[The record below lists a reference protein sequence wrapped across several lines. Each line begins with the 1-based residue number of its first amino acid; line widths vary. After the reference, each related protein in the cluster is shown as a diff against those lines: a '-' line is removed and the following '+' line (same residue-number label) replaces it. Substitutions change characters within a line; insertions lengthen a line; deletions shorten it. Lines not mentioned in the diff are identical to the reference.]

1 MSDRFHE
8 LRTARKEGVQHLHR
22 STTSI
27 QIPDRFNELRSARR
41 EGRPLHRPN
50 ISKKR
55 DGAMRES
62 QYVETYCDEGATE
75 LYPKGDSPLV
85 DALRRR
91 SRSSPPPRNRAPSP
105 HPRASGPG
113 KTKKTVQWADPLEQP
128 TPEGLRVE
136 TKGRESEKHKP
147 DVEQAPEEEQPRI
160 LRRRRASSL
169 PRPKRN
175 GSLSKASKSSYSSRR
190 PSTTV
195 ATIKVTL
202 TTRDRQSPQRP
213 PSPLIS
219 QAVPAHSIPSFAPS
233 FEVQLHEP
241 SQARTFSFEYQPEV
255 ITLSPDSRH
264 PQQRHVP
271 QTTTH
276 EKPSSSQPPSVSYLK
291 EKPRR
296 AAGTI
301 RPRPSDTKPATAAVE
316 KSDPSP
322 PSVRDSKNLYS
333 SSKSVSNI
341 KAGSNNKSPVKP
353 AQAPGDVT
361 VDVIGRLSGLSMSSK
376 IPVPKNPIPSSAS
389 GTSFHA
395 ARSFWSGIGSSSSCG
410 ATVDGAEPVKIPCGP
425 FVDCENM
432 KACKPSKMAQLSEC
446 TVNKAVNVRSSIS
459 TTTIPVSRSE
469 RRSVGRHESKS
480 RIPVPSAPSYHV
492 TKTQQSRYAPL
503 RAISGVEASGPGS
516 TLNPPTNAGSTASA
530 SSSDSSSFHMDES
543 RLGVASHNNALETEI
558 TALTTLLLPS
568 NDSMMQ
574 PKSAPPSQSELCND
588 ILNLCISE
596 SSTCPQD
603 CDCDDCTCSGLGG
616 VDHSSTVACEGR
628 RR

>member
-62 QYVETYCDEGATE
+62 HHVETYCDEGATE

-105 HPRASGPG
+105 HPRASGPA
-113 KTKKTVQWADPLEQP
+113 KAKKTVQWADPLEQP

-136 TKGRESEKHKP
+136 KKGRESEKHQP
-147 DVEQAPEEEQPRI
+147 DQM
-160 LRRRRASSL
+160 ASSL

-175 GSLSKASKSSYSSRR
+175 GSLSKPSKSSYSSRR

-202 TTRDRQSPQRP
+202 TTQDRQSPQRP

-219 QAVPAHSIPSFAPS
+219 QAV
-233 FEVQLHEP
+233 
-241 SQARTFSFEYQPEV
+241 

-264 PQQRHVP
+264 LQQRHVAH
-271 QTTTH
+271 TTH
-276 EKPSSSQPPSVSYLK
+276 EKPSSSQPPSVLYLK

-296 AAGTI
+296 AGTI
-301 RPRPSDTKPATAAVE
+301 RPRSFDTKLATAAVKKEFTLE
-316 KSDPSP
+316 KSDPSR
-322 PSVRDSKNLYS
+322 PSVIDTRS
-333 SSKSVSNI
+333 
-341 KAGSNNKSPVKP
+341 
-353 AQAPGDVT
+353 DVP
-361 VDVIGRLSGLSMSSK
+361 VDVIGRASGLSSK
-376 IPVPKNPIPSSAS
+376 IPVPKNTTPSSAS

-395 ARSFWSGIGSSSSCG
+395 TKGFWSGISSSNSCG

-425 FVDCENM
+425 FVDCE
-432 KACKPSKMAQLSEC
+432 KVCKPSKMAQLSEC
-446 TVNKAVNVRSSIS
+446 TVNQAVNVRSSSIC
-459 TTTIPVSRSE
+459 TIPVSRSE
-469 RRSVGRHESKS
+469 RRSLGRHESKS
-480 RIPVPSAPSYHV
+480 RIPVPSAPSYHHV
-492 TKTQQSRYAPL
+492 TKTQQSRYVPL
-503 RAISGVEASGPGS
+503 RAISGVEASGS
-516 TLNPPTNAGSTASA
+516 LLKPPTDARSTAGVSCA
-530 SSSDSSSFHMDES
+530 CSNSPSFHMAES
-543 RLGVASHNNALETEI
+543 HLGIASDNNVLKTEI
-558 TALTTLLLPS
+558 TALTTPLLPS
-568 NDSMMQ
+568 NDSMTQ
-574 PKSAPPSQSELCND
+574 PKSAPPSQSELCKD

-603 CDCDDCTCSGLGG
+603 CDCDNCTWSGLDG
-616 VDHSSTVACEGR
+616 VDHSSTVACLDGGEGR